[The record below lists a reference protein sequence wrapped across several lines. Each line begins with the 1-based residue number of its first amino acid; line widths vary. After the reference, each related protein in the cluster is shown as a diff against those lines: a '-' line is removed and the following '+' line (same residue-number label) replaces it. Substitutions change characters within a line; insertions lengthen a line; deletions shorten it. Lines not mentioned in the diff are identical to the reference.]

1 MPNRRLRGSDAAVL
15 PRKRRAC
22 RFDEL
27 GTSATRDGA
36 FAREQTFTYGRI
48 LYTLFAHVVNHN
60 YFWLL
65 CRSSGPVVSEPFA
78 TQVLPQS
85 LAHAGSARCILSGA
99 GASGLVRIGSIRAK
113 SFRCSTLRLWSVL
126 PEDPFAMKVRAQISR
141 RDLLKYLGSA
151 GIGLAVS
158 PILRSDSQTHS
169 PVTFVDVARSAGIT
183 FQHDNAASSEKYLI
197 ETMGSG
203 CGWIDYDQNGLL
215 DLYLVNGAAT
225 RVYSPKRPLSS
236 ALYRNNGDGTFTD
249 VTSKAGVGAEGLFGM
264 GVAVGDYDNDGFP
277 DLFVLGYGRC
287 ILYHNNGDG
296 TFTDVTTRA
305 GVENSGRWASS
316 AAWFDY
322 DNDGRLDLV
331 IANYVDWSPERNFY
345 CGDQGPSMRSYCHP
359 DDFRGQ
365 PPTLY
370 HNNGDGTFTDVSRH
384 SGLGLKGGNGLGVV
398 TFDYDDDGW
407 QDIFIAND
415 HMPNFLFHNNR
426 DGTFREVGYAAGVAV
441 SADGL
446 FEAGM
451 GTDAADATGSGRMDL
466 TVTHLDMQLARF
478 YQNLGNQTFDDAT
491 LRSKIG
497 YATYHMSGFGT
508 RFMDYDNDG
517 ARDLFMA
524 NGHVLD
530 NIQRY
535 HADTRYAEPKLMFR
549 NNGHGVFENVSD
561 LLGPDF
567 QLPRVS
573 RGAAAADFDNDGD
586 LDILVNNNGQAPQ
599 LLRNDGGNSNHWLQI
614 LLIGTKSNRDGV
626 GARVKVSAG
635 NLILH
640 DQRKGGMSYQSAQDP
655 RLHFGLGPHSN
666 VDAIEI
672 FWPSGSVTRLASVK
686 SDQIIAVNEDVGI
699 VERPFPRVPAT
710 RVAEN

>member
-1 MPNRRLRGSDAAVL
+1 
-15 PRKRRAC
+15 
-22 RFDEL
+22 
-27 GTSATRDGA
+27 
-36 FAREQTFTYGRI
+36 
-48 LYTLFAHVVNHN
+48 
-60 YFWLL
+60 
-65 CRSSGPVVSEPFA
+65 
-78 TQVLPQS
+78 
-85 LAHAGSARCILSGA
+85 
-99 GASGLVRIGSIRAK
+99 
-113 SFRCSTLRLWSVL
+113 
-126 PEDPFAMKVRAQISR
+126 
-141 RDLLKYLGSA
+141 
-151 GIGLAVS
+151 
-158 PILRSDSQTHS
+158 
-169 PVTFVDVARSAGIT
+169 
-183 FQHDNAASSEKYLI
+183 
-197 ETMGSG
+197 
-203 CGWIDYDQNGLL
+203 
-215 DLYLVNGAAT
+215 
-225 RVYSPKRPLSS
+225 VYSPKRPLSS
-236 ALYRNNGDGTFTD
+236 ALYRNNGDGTFID
-249 VTSKAGVGAEGLFGM
+249 VTGKAGVGAEGLFGM

-277 DLFVLGYGRC
+277 DLLVLGYGRC

-296 TFTDVTTRA
+296 TFTDVTLRA
-305 GVENSGRWASS
+305 GVENAGRWASS

-345 CGDQGPSMRSYCHP
+345 CGDQGPGMRSYCHP
-359 DDFRGQ
+359 DDFHGQ

-370 HNNGDGTFTDVSRH
+370 HNNGDGTFTDVSKP
-384 SGLGLKGGNGLGVV
+384 SGIGIKGGNGLGVV
-398 TFDYDDDGW
+398 TFDYDNDGW

-451 GTDAADATGSGRMDL
+451 GTDAADATGSGSMDL

-478 YQNLGNQTFDDAT
+478 YQNLGDQTFDDAT

-530 NIQRY
+530 NIARY

-561 LLGPDF
+561 RLGPDF

-573 RGAAAADFDNDGD
+573 RGAAIADFDNDGD

-599 LLRNDGGNSNHWLQI
+599 LLRNDGGNANHWLEL

-626 GARVKVSAG
+626 GARVKLSAG
-635 NLILH
+635 DLMLY

-655 RLHFGLGPHSN
+655 RLHFGLGTHSN

-672 FWPSGSVTRLASVK
+672 LWPSGNVTKLTNLK
-686 SDQIIAVNEDVGI
+686 SDQIIAIKEGVGV
-699 VERPFPRVPAT
+699 VERPFPRVPAK
-710 RVAEN
+710 